1 MSQINARYEV
11 LNVAASGAGYA
22 GPIHFR
28 KRLSTAPSYQ
38 LKKTTTSS
46 LQQVLASFFRS
57 PPLRL
62 SRTPGSHRP
71 LAFAAPH
78 LAPPP
83 SANPLRPLPSAAC
96 LPDLPAPLHPHAP
109 CAPSSSLHTSISWL
123 AAVGAH
129 GIAAGSTS
137 VVGAQSVPALKETVR
152 GSASAGTAS
161 HWWDA

>member
-28 KRLSTAPSYQ
+28 KQLSTAPSYQ
-38 LKKTTTSS
+38 LKKT
-46 LQQVLASFFRS
+46 LLPLFRS

-62 SRTPGSHRP
+62 SRTPGSYRP